1 MEEDKEILA
10 ISQVNAALKD
20 LSEEE
25 RYRVIQ
31 WVANKYVQNTAPLK
45 LAGPTVPGSSAPV
58 IEAATDDQ
66 DEQTEKEPLTHGT
79 FAELLAAVGA
89 AADAD
94 LLVVAGYWLQV
105 VNGADQWT
113 TREANNVLKPT
124 GYGINYMS
132 NLFPKVLNEKPKRL
146 LQVAKNK
153 SVTGQ
158 GHRQLKLTDIG
169 INWVNDQLKEN

>member
-31 WVANKYVQNTAPLK
+31 WVANKYVQSTTPLK
-45 LAGPTVPGSSAPV
+45 LAGPTVPGSSATV
-58 IEAATDDQ
+58 IEATAAVQ
-66 DEQTEKEPLTHGT
+66 DEQAKEVPLTHDT
-79 FAELLAAVGA
+79 FAELLEAVGA
-89 AADAD
+89 DAGTD
-94 LLVVAGYWLQV
+94 LLIVAGYWLQV
-105 VNGADQWT
+105 INGAAQWT

-124 GYGINYMS
+124 GFGIDRMD
-132 NLFPKVLNEKPKRL
+132 NLLPKVLSERPKRQ
-146 LQVAKNK
+146 LQRAKNK
-153 SVTGQ
+153 TAAGQ

-169 INWVNDQLKEN
+169 TNWVKDRLKGN